1 MDCIFCKIVD
11 GEIPSQKVYEDDKV
25 LAFKD
30 ISPVAPVHII
40 IIPKKHIESVLYIDE
55 TNVDIISH
63 IVITANKI
71 AKEFGISEKGFRLV
85 NNCGKEEDRQYLICT
100 SILLEAEI
108 CNGLQVDGKL
118 AIFIDSF

>member
-85 NNCGKEEDRQYLICT
+85 NNCGKEGGQTVPHMHFHLI
-100 SILLEAEI
+100 
-108 CNGLQVDGKL
+108 GGRDMQWPPG
-118 AIFIDSF
+118 